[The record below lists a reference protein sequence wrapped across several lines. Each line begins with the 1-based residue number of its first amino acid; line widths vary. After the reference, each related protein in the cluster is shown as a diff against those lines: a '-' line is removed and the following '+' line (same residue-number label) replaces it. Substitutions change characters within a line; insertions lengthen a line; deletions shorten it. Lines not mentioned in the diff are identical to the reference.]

1 MCGAERAKKVPCRS
15 QSQSMRTPAC
25 PHQSAKLHE
34 ARHLIQ
40 VRLKGALILLFR
52 VRAVAFYMSMCD
64 VILIVQIP
72 VHLYMHFFALLSV
85 AVRVVGVCLRLHAQ
99 IMRINGDSLT
109 TSWPLPYFLEL
120 PPKGN
125 YLDMRRDIVVQERY
139 RCAKLLMSIR
149 CLLHCFR
156 RLSAEF
162 LCDFC
167 PGPIA

>member
-1 MCGAERAKKVPCRS
+1 
-15 QSQSMRTPAC
+15 
-25 PHQSAKLHE
+25 
-34 ARHLIQ
+34 
-40 VRLKGALILLFR
+40 
-52 VRAVAFYMSMCD
+52 MCD

-125 YLDMRRDIVVQERY
+125 YLDMRDIASRSRTVPVCQ
-139 RCAKLLMSIR
+139 ASNVHPLFAPLFQAPM
-149 CLLHCFR
+149 
-156 RLSAEF
+156 
-162 LCDFC
+162 
-167 PGPIA
+167 G